1 MSGLPQS
8 LNIWPL
14 EMRSSGRGLEPS
26 NRVTEKG
33 FQALGESAIN
43 AKIFFFDT
51 MHFQIYIREKGGSER
66 CYLLTE

>member
-43 AKIFFFDT
+43 AKIFFSILCISRF
-51 MHFQIYIREKGGSER
+51 IYEKREVQKGAT
-66 CYLLTE
+66 Y